1 MHFGW
6 FYGGCF
12 WGTQRFLILTQD
24 SPILARWRRV
34 VTRSS
39 PFFTQRFPYATQ
51 KLPILVGWRS
61 AVTQRSHV
69 LVGKGS
75 VDAPCFPFDAQ
86 DYLILVG

>member
-1 MHFGW
+1 MHAAGLGDR
-6 FYGGCF
+6 GGCLREVVPTCADPKPAF
-12 WGTQRFLILTQD
+12 GGRILIL
-24 SPILARWRRV
+24 
-34 VTRSS
+34 
-39 PFFTQRFPYATQ
+39 FYF